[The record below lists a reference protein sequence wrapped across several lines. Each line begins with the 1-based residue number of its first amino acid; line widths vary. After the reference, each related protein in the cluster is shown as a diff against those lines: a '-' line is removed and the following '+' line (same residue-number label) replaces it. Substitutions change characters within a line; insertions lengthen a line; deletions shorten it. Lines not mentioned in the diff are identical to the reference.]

1 MSYPR
6 ISEAFSLLDVLVDS
20 YSKQYEEGS
29 VAPSLLRQHSL
40 LVATCAEILATK
52 IPGMDTKKAYTLGL
66 LHDYGKVVDER
77 TCNLFHGLC
86 GYMIMSQLGFDEVA
100 KICLTHTFIDKDFKY
115 DDYITYPKEEL
126 QECKKILKGIEYD
139 DYDRLIQMSDMMVTV
154 VGFKSLR
161 ERMNFIRNK
170 YKLCPLTIKNK
181 YRQVLKLKS
190 QFDKL
195 CGCDIYRLLGLQ

>member
-52 IPGMDTKKAYTLGL
+52 IPGMDTKKAYALGL

-181 YRQVLKLKS
+181 YRQVLKLKA